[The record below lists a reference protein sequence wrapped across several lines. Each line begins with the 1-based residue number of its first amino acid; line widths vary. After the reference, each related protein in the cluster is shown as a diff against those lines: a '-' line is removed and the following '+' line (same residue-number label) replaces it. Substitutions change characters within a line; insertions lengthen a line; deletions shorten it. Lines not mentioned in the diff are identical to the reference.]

1 MTETTFFEAWW
12 RFITP
17 CLILVGGT
25 IIGCVATILAPISDE
40 EKKKAAKEI
49 EEGISR
55 FADEFTRP
63 FNGLGMIGLRVM
75 FFYIIG
81 MFTITIL
88 GAMLA
93 DILNLPSI
101 YDPALRIVAAA
112 AEYLPTITFI
122 IVMVYL
128 GQETGKVM
136 GVLFKWS
143 GKLIIGVKKIFNLV
157 EKEETER

>member
-1 MTETTFFEAWW
+1 MSEMDFFEAWW

-17 CLILVGGT
+17 CLILMGGA
-25 IIGCVATILAPISDE
+25 IIGSVATVLAPISDE
-40 EKKKAAKEI
+40 EKRKAAKEI
-49 EEGISR
+49 GDGISG
-55 FADEFTRP
+55 FVDEFTRP

-81 MFTITIL
+81 MFRITIL
-88 GAMLA
+88 GSMMA

-101 YDPALRIVAAA
+101 YDSTFRIITAA
-112 AEYLPTITFI
+112 AEYLPTLTFI